1 MKKKMFKKQIAGCVA
16 CLLAA
21 AMMLAGCGNGSDG
34 EDANNQQQESNQQQE
49 DSQQQDAPQ
58 DQDDAQDQ
66 QTPETDGEVGLTD
79 GIYTYVILNEGQEVL
94 NLIHFYDN
102 GVFYYSKYGGA
113 SIVAGFY
120 EVDET
125 PCEIY
130 TVGGVT
136 GEVNEATVACD
147 AKITFYDMSGTEVVA
162 EAGYVDDKII
172 GFTLQDS
179 RDFAHDLNSGHT
191 AEDEA
196 GVSMAE
202 FYLED
207 DEYSMVAIM
216 HNGTFNDTISS
227 FISGTWTK
235 DGAIYTLTNDM
246 DGTTYTMTDNGDGTA
261 AYVGP
266 DGTEVTL
273 YGMAEAEL
281 MVTMYGSTEA
291 AYGTLE
297 ITLNGYDDGSMEQ
310 ILSYAGYETVVTGTW
325 EMASDYS
332 HLTIVFDGVEYEA
345 PLNYDIQLFEMEFPA
360 NDGVQDLTVKLE
372 QQYEQ

>member
-1 MKKKMFKKQIAGCVA
+1 MKKKMFTKQIARCVA

-21 AMMLAGCGNGSDG
+21 AMMLTGCGNNSDG
-34 EDANNQQQESNQQQE
+34 GDVSNQQKE
-49 DSQQQDAPQ
+49 SSQPEKDTSN
-58 DQDDAQDQ
+58 DQNTSQDQ
-66 QTPETDGEVGLTD
+66 QTPEADGEAAMTD
-79 GIYTYVILNEGQEVL
+79 GIYTYIIMNEGQEVL
-94 NLIHFYDN
+94 NFIHFYEN
-102 GVFYYSKYGGA
+102 GVFYFCKYGGA
-113 SIVAGFY
+113 SIVAGYY

-147 AKITFYDMSGTEVVA
+147 AKITFYDMNGTEVVA
-162 EAGYVDDKII
+162 EAGYVDDTVI

-191 AEDEA
+191 AEDEV

-216 HNGTFNDTISS
+216 HNGTFNDTIGS

-235 DGAIYTLTNDM
+235 DGATYNLTNDM

-266 DGTEVTL
+266 DGTKTTL
-273 YGMAEAEL
+273 YGLAEATL
-281 MVTMYGSTEA
+281 MLTLHGSTEA

-297 ITLNGYDDGSMEQ
+297 VTLNGYDDGSMEQ
-310 ILSYAGYETVVTGTW
+310 ILSYAGYESVVTGTW
-325 EMASDYS
+325 AMAADYS
-332 HLTIVFDGVEYEA
+332 HLTIVLDGVEYEA
-345 PLNYDIQLFEMEFPA
+345 PMNYETQTFGMEFPT
-360 NDGVQDLTVKLE
+360 NDGVQDIVVVLG
-372 QQYEQ
+372 Q